1 VEDALAKL
9 EAIDPRVRAV
19 VEMKVFEGMT
29 SQDIA
34 HRLGCSP
41 RTVVACWTFARD
53 WLETRWADRSR

>member
-1 VEDALAKL
+1 MEDALAKL